1 MNDTIKI
8 VYKNYRDEQD
18 TINVPL
24 IKEEDTQLVFKTQQ
38 DDNNHTILF
47 NNYYYS
53 CCQTVKIEQG
63 NNTIE
68 LNNNEVSSDTQL
80 ALDTNDII
88 IRGVGIQYI
97 IVIYDGE
104 NYKIFSNLLSSDD
117 RDTDKK
123 FKKNPIIDI
132 EYNKIDSN
140 NRSLVNHYIVSTC
153 VEGQDIHFI
162 HPKDGLFYIPEKI
175 CEIYSKDNPTIS
187 RIKDV
192 KQHSYEVSDFTIE
205 NAIDPIDYAFEQY
218 EFLEEKIQ
226 EALKDINNSVSMIN
240 DNTVV
245 DKVSYIKNINKMSD
259 NLLPIAQLIEQW
271 RKIMLSY

>member
-8 VYKNYRDEQD
+8 VYKNYRDKQN
-18 TINVPL
+18 TMNVPL

-53 CCQTVKIEQG
+53 YLQTVKIEQD
-63 NNTIE
+63 NNTID
-68 LNNNEVSSDTQL
+68 LNNNEVSRDTQL
-80 ALDTNDII
+80 ALDTNDL
-88 IRGVGIQYI
+88 IRGVDIQYI

-104 NYKIFSNLLSSDD
+104 NYKIFSNLLRIDD
-117 RDTDKK
+117 SRTDEK
-123 FKKNPIIDI
+123 FKNNPIINI
-132 EYNKIDSN
+132 EYNRSTSN
-140 NRSLVNHYIVSTC
+140 NMSLDNHYIVSTC
-153 VEGQDIHFI
+153 VEGQDIYFI

-175 CEIYSKDNPTIS
+175 QEIHSQDNPTFS
-187 RIKDV
+187 RIENI
-192 KQHSYEVSDFTIE
+192 KQYSYVISDFTE
-205 NAIDPIDYAFEQY
+205 KNSIDPIDISFEQY

-226 EALKDINNSVSMIN
+226 EALKDINNSVNMIN
-240 DNTVV
+240 DNTTV

-271 RKIMLSY
+271 RQIMLSY

>member
-1 MNDTIKI
+1 MLI
-8 VYKNYRDEQD
+8 
-18 TINVPL
+18 INFSL
-24 IKEEDTQLVFKTQQ
+24 SYALKWEISYNHRFKTQQ

-53 CCQTVKIEQG
+53 YLQTVKIEQG

-97 IVIYDGE
+97 IVIYDGK

-132 EYNKIDSN
+132 EYNKINSN

-153 VEGQDIHFI
+153 VEGQDIYFI

-175 CEIYSKDNPTIS
+175 CQIYSNDNPTIS
-187 RIKDV
+187 RIKDI
-192 KQHSYEVSDFTIE
+192 KQHSYQLPTTYVPYGTKRWGLVPVQWYARDYYPFHLEVTE
-205 NAIDPIDYAFEQY
+205 H
-218 EFLEEKIQ
+218 LR
-226 EALKDINNSVSMIN
+226 M
-240 DNTVV
+240 V
-245 DKVSYIKNINKMSD
+245 D
-259 NLLPIAQLIEQW
+259 
-271 RKIMLSY
+271 

>member
-8 VYKNYRDEQD
+8 VYKNYRDKQN
-18 TINVPL
+18 TMNVPL

-53 CCQTVKIEQG
+53 YCQNVKIEQD

-68 LNNNEVSSDTQL
+68 LNNNEVSRDTQL
-80 ALDTNDII
+80 ALDTNDL
-88 IRGVGIQYI
+88 IRGVDIQYI

-104 NYKIFSNLLSSDD
+104 NYKIFSNLLRIDD
-117 RDTDKK
+117 SRTDEK
-123 FKKNPIIDI
+123 FKNNPIINI
-132 EYNKIDSN
+132 EYIRSTSN
-140 NRSLVNHYIVSTC
+140 NMSPNNHYIVSTC
-153 VEGQDIHFI
+153 VDGNDMYFI
-162 HPKDGLFYIPEKI
+162 LPKDGLSYIPEKI
-175 CEIYSKDNPTIS
+175 QEIYSQDNPTIS

-192 KQHSYEVSDFTIE
+192 KQHSYEVSDFAIE
-205 NAIDPIDYAFEQY
+205 NRIDPVDYAFEQY

-226 EALKDINNSVSMIN
+226 EALKDINNSVNMIN
-240 DNTVV
+240 DNTTV
-245 DKVSYIKNINKMSD
+245 DKVSYIKNINKISD

>member
-8 VYKNYRDEQD
+8 VYKNYRDKQN
-18 TINVPL
+18 TMNVPL

-53 CCQTVKIEQG
+53 YCQTVKIEQD
-63 NNTIE
+63 NNTID
-68 LNNNEVSSDTQL
+68 LNNNEVSRDTQL
-80 ALDTNDII
+80 ALDTNDL
-88 IRGVGIQYI
+88 IRGVDIQYI

-104 NYKIFSNLLSSDD
+104 NYKIFSNLLRIDD
-117 RDTDKK
+117 SRTDEK
-123 FKKNPIIDI
+123 FKNNPIINI
-132 EYNKIDSN
+132 EYNRSTSN
-140 NRSLVNHYIVSTC
+140 NMSLDNHYIVSTC
-153 VEGQDIHFI
+153 VEGQDIYFI

-175 CEIYSKDNPTIS
+175 QEIHSQDNPTFS
-187 RIKDV
+187 RIENI
-192 KQHSYEVSDFTIE
+192 KQYSYVISDFTE
-205 NAIDPIDYAFEQY
+205 KNSIDPIDISFEQY

-226 EALKDINNSVSMIN
+226 EALKDINNSVNMIN
-240 DNTVV
+240 DNTTV

-271 RKIMLSY
+271 RQIMLSY

>member
-104 NYKIFSNLLSSDD
+104 NYKIFSNLLS
-117 RDTDKK
+117 
-123 FKKNPIIDI
+123 
-132 EYNKIDSN
+132 
-140 NRSLVNHYIVSTC
+140 
-153 VEGQDIHFI
+153 
-162 HPKDGLFYIPEKI
+162 
-175 CEIYSKDNPTIS
+175 
-187 RIKDV
+187 
-192 KQHSYEVSDFTIE
+192 
-205 NAIDPIDYAFEQY
+205 
-218 EFLEEKIQ
+218 
-226 EALKDINNSVSMIN
+226 
-240 DNTVV
+240 
-245 DKVSYIKNINKMSD
+245 
-259 NLLPIAQLIEQW
+259 
-271 RKIMLSY
+271 

>member
-1 MNDTIKI
+1 MLI
-8 VYKNYRDEQD
+8 
-18 TINVPL
+18 INFSL
-24 IKEEDTQLVFKTQQ
+24 SYALKWEISYNHRFKTQQ

-117 RDTDKK
+117 R
-123 FKKNPIIDI
+123 
-132 EYNKIDSN
+132 
-140 NRSLVNHYIVSTC
+140 
-153 VEGQDIHFI
+153 
-162 HPKDGLFYIPEKI
+162 
-175 CEIYSKDNPTIS
+175 
-187 RIKDV
+187 
-192 KQHSYEVSDFTIE
+192 
-205 NAIDPIDYAFEQY
+205 EQ
-218 EFLEEKIQ
+218 
-226 EALKDINNSVSMIN
+226 
-240 DNTVV
+240 
-245 DKVSYIKNINKMSD
+245 IKNLKRI
-259 NLLPIAQLIEQW
+259 LL
-271 RKIMLSY
+271 